1 MDNYDCPVCYESC
14 YFHPERKLFHSD
26 VCKHRICGSC
36 LHIHFGEN
44 GARGER
50 RGFCPVCRT
59 SLTRANY
66 KETDP
71 DMEVLETEKEIRRRV
86 EAIYNS
92 TRERFPDTPAYDD
105 YREKKED
112 IVYQL
117 VSGSDEAVKRKLEAE
132 LRAYE
137 RQNLKLIQENKEE
150 RKQREK
156 EKIFQIVQREGI
168 FYEVVKR
175 RPALSR
181 TAVDKEQLVH
191 PLERQYAP
199 YFQKEETTTVAVRA
213 ESGET
218 ARPLNPS
225 IKDDADVPRPR
236 YKNREQFEKAELASG
251 YAPQTVFAKGLAEL
265 VGSVRFLLQ
274 GKQRSA

>member
-1 MDNYDCPVCYESC
+1 MDNYECPVCYESC
-14 YFHPERKLFHSD
+14 YYQPERKLFHSD

-36 LHIHFGEN
+36 LHLHFGEN
-44 GARGER
+44 GRGGVRGER

-71 DMEVLETEKEIRRRV
+71 DMEVLEAEKEIRKRV

-117 VSGSDEAVKRKLEAE
+117 VRGSDEAVKRKLEAE

-137 RQNLKLIQENKEE
+137 RQNLKTIQENKDVL
-150 RKQREK
+150 KQREK
-156 EKIFQIVQREGI
+156 EKIFQIVQREGV

-181 TAVDKEQLVH
+181 AAIAKENLVH

-199 YFQKEETTTVAVRA
+199 YFQEEQAPVLVTA
-213 ESGET
+213 EGGET
-218 ARPLNPS
+218 ARPLNPT
-225 IKDDADVPRPR
+225 IKEDSDVPRTR
-236 YKNREQFEKAELASG
+236 YRNRDQFEKAEIAGG
-251 YAPQTVFAKGLAEL
+251 YTQRLVFAKGLAEL
-265 VGSVRFLLQ
+265 LGSVHFLLAQ
-274 GKQRSA
+274 K

>member
-1 MDNYDCPVCYESC
+1 
-14 YFHPERKLFHSD
+14 
-26 VCKHRICGSC
+26 
-36 LHIHFGEN
+36 
-44 GARGER
+44 
-50 RGFCPVCRT
+50 
-59 SLTRANY
+59 
-66 KETDP
+66 
-71 DMEVLETEKEIRRRV
+71 MEVLETEKEIRKRV

-117 VSGSDEAVKRKLEAE
+117 VSGTDEAVKRKLEAE

-137 RQNLKLIQENKEE
+137 RQNTKLIKENKEE

-181 TAVDKEQLVH
+181 TAVDKDQLVH

-199 YFQKEETTTVAVRA
+199 YFQEEQAAVAVSA

-218 ARPLNPS
+218 ARPLNHS
-225 IKDDADVPRPR
+225 IKEDADVPRPR

-251 YAPQTVFAKGLAEL
+251 YTPQMVFAKGLSEL
-265 VGSVRFLLQ
+265 VGSVLFLLQ
-274 GKQRSA
+274 GKGRSTA